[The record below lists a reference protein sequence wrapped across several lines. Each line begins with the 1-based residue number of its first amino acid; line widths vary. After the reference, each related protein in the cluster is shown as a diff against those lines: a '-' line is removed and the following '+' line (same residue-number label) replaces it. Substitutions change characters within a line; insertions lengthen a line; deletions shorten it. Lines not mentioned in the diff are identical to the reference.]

1 MTMTWKLTENE
12 GQRSCSDAGRDVI
25 NGCVCAGQLDMQFR
39 SGSVC
44 SCNWPCVFSQTK
56 QN

>member
-25 NGCVCAGQLDMQFR
+25 NGCVCWTAEHAIQIRF
-39 SGSVC
+39 
-44 SCNWPCVFSQTK
+44 CV
-56 QN
+56 